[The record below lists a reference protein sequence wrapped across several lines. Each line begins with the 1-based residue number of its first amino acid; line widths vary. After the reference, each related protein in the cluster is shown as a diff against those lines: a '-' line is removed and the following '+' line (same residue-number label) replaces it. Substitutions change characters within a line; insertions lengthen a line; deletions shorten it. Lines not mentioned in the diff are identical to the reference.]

1 VKKNGSREIM
11 KIIIDGYNLIRQSES
26 LRRFERYSLEEGRRE
41 LIRRLSLFK
50 RLRGHTIIVV
60 FDGWISGSA
69 REERHNEGGITIIY
83 SKRGEKADEVIKR
96 LAMKGGSAITVVTSD
111 RSIADFIGRRGGVA
125 IASPEFEDR
134 ISLAETDKSFSARM
148 ESGEEMSDRNET
160 SRKKK
165 GPSRRLPKK
174 QRRAAARLRKL

>member
-1 VKKNGSREIM
+1 M
-11 KIIIDGYNLIRQSES
+11 KIIIDGYNLIRQSDS
-26 LRRFERYSLEEGRRE
+26 LRCFERFSLEEGRKE

-50 RLRGHTIIVV
+50 RRRGHTIIVV

-69 REERHNEGGITIIY
+69 REERHNEGGITVIY

-96 LAMKGGSAITVVTSD
+96 LATKGGSANTVVTSD
-111 RSIADFIGRRGGVA
+111 RNIADFISRRGGVA
-125 IASPEFEDR
+125 IASPEFENR
-134 ISLAETDKSFSARM
+134 ILLVDMDNSFSEQR
-148 ESGEEMSDRNET
+148 EYREEVSDRNGT

-165 GPSRRLPKK
+165 GPSRRLSKK